1 MFSSSIY
8 STVSSTVFLS
18 LQVSKKRLK
27 KYEKE
32 YSQMKE
38 EMELQDPAEC
48 LRVNY
53 ILFFFPVYLLF
64 PFIFIYFSRQ
74 CFWKLLPSHHLL

>member
-8 STVSSTVFLS
+8 SAVSSTVFLS

-53 ILFFFPVYLLF
+53 ILFFSSCLSPLSFYLYLF
-64 PFIFIYFSRQ
+64 
-74 CFWKLLPSHHLL
+74 

>member
-1 MFSSSIY
+1 MPFGVNSY
-8 STVSSTVFLS
+8 LL

-48 LRVNY
+48 LRVSY
-53 ILFFFPVYLLF
+53 FLLCPFRVYAQFHSSDSSTFIRIL
-64 PFIFIYFSRQ
+64 
-74 CFWKLLPSHHLL
+74 K

>member
-1 MFSSSIY
+1 MKSFICSFFAFS
-8 STVSSTVFLS
+8 VSSFMSFALFLT

-53 ILFFFPVYLLF
+53 ILFFPPSSFPLSFFYLHLF
-64 PFIFIYFSRQ
+64 
-74 CFWKLLPSHHLL
+74 